1 MLSEIY
7 GWLMM
12 KTPPK
17 KYKSDKNALD
27 ADPEGCDSVPKS
39 VEGVDGQ
46 DSVWSSIHPPASSS
60 KRSNGTRLTLCRYI
74 CCTMSIVQHN
84 LLCDIQDCKIE

>member
-17 KYKSDKNALD
+17 KYKSDKNADKVVL
-27 ADPEGCDSVPKS
+27 
-39 VEGVDGQ
+39 
-46 DSVWSSIHPPASSS
+46 
-60 KRSNGTRLTLCRYI
+60 RY
-74 CCTMSIVQHN
+74 N
-84 LLCDIQDCKIE
+84 LL

>member
-1 MLSEIY
+1 MNNHLTGS
-7 GWLMM
+7 GALDRD
-12 KTPPK
+12 KVHANPLPK
-17 KYKSDKNALD
+17 ETLD

-60 KRSNGTRLTLCRYI
+60 KRNSGTRFCHI
-74 CCTMSIVQHN
+74 SN
-84 LLCDIQDCKIE
+84 LLCDNKQDCRIQ